1 MPLPRQACDCQENQ
15 EIACDAHFLSPH
27 AGKPSQEP
35 APRLVC
41 QFCNYSTVYTTTMVR
56 HVRTHTGERPYRCV
70 SCKKG
75 FTTKQQLEKHCS
87 QPSKPCF
94 KPFACAYCPE
104 RFPSDALLSRH
115 RCMHNTFSSY

>member
-1 MPLPRQACDCQENQ
+1 
-15 EIACDAHFLSPH
+15 
-27 AGKPSQEP
+27 
-35 APRLVC
+35 
-41 QFCNYSTVYTTTMVR
+41 MVR

>member
-1 MPLPRQACDCQENQ
+1 MG
-15 EIACDAHFLSPH
+15 S
-27 AGKPSQEP
+27 GKPSQEP

-41 QFCNYSTVYTTTMVR
+41 QFCSYSTVYTTTMVR

-70 SCKKG
+70 SCEKG

-94 KPFACAYCPE
+94 KPFACSYCPE

-115 RCMHNTFSSY
+115 RCMRNTFSSY